1 MARVRVEKL
10 QQAIMHEIS
19 SMLLF
24 NVKDSRIHDVTVTEV
39 KVSEDMSYAK
49 IFVSLYGSEESKKET
64 WDALKK
70 SLGYF
75 RSEIAK
81 RIRLRYTP
89 ELHFIKDETQAYAAH
104 IEELL
109 EKIKKD
115 DYRGNKNA

>member
-24 NVKDSRIHDVTVTEV
+24 DVKDSRIHDVTVTEV

-49 IFVSLYGSEESKKET
+49 IFVSLYGSDESKKET

-89 ELHFIKDETQAYAAH
+89 ELQFVKDETQAYAAH

>member
-24 NVKDSRIHDVTVTEV
+24 DVKDSRIHDVTVTEV

-89 ELHFIKDETQAYAAH
+89 ELQFVKDETQAYAAH

>member
-24 NVKDSRIHDVTVTEV
+24 DVKDSRIHDVTVTEV

-49 IFVSLYGSEESKKET
+49 IFVSLYGSDESKKET

-89 ELHFIKDETQAYAAH
+89 ELQFVKDETQAYAAH
-104 IEELL
+104 IEELF